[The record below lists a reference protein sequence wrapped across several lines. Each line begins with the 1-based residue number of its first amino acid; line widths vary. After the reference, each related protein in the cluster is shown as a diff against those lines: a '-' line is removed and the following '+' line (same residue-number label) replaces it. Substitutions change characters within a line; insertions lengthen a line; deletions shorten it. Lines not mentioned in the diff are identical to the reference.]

1 MHNVCVWSDCLVLRE
16 SVVDADRACCAGVSY
31 SESIKPPA
39 RAPDKVVDIHV
50 PEHQAQLYRLSGDY
64 NPLHIDP
71 EFATGNGFKK
81 PILHGLCSLGMSCRA
96 VLDAYC
102 DGAADRFKVCTL
114 LCCARAFV
122 GIDCT
127 DQCPLI
133 F

>member
-71 EFATGNGFKK
+71 EFATANGFKK
-81 PILHGLCSLGMSCRA
+81 PVLARDELPRCIGPLLRRCFRPVQGVYIAVPRWVLHLF
-96 VLDAYC
+96 AYSEEDMC
-102 DGAADRFKVCTL
+102 
-114 LCCARAFV
+114 
-122 GIDCT
+122 
-127 DQCPLI
+127 Q
-133 F
+133 